1 MYKDS
6 SRFGWRSAI
15 LAFVVCAV
23 SAIAVSCG
31 KDNKTD
37 EPEPVKESIEFSKAD
52 VSIPIDGTGT
62 VSLKVIPVE
71 KISEVEVSVADK
83 EVVEVSYKADSQ
95 GYAFELK
102 AKTLG
107 STTIV
112 AVLGGAIA
120 KCAVTVDPVAV
131 TGISLDKTS
140 LQLFV
145 GESET
150 LSATITPDNATSPS
164 VSWDTSDKDVVTVD
178 NGVVTAVAAGKAT
191 VTAASSSFTAECVVE
206 VKTIEAESLTFDVT
220 SKLLT
225 EDEPFIVNAT
235 ILPEGTTYKE
245 VEWSVSDPDVAK
257 IEPFDAVASD
267 NVVSAKVTALKE
279 GKADVTATING
290 IKAVCS
296 VSVKSK
302 EPPVAPAKIGDYFYS
317 DGTWSD
323 GGLISINKDG
333 TKPVWAENKP
343 APVEGKTVIGIVFQ
357 TDPSRFSE
365 VEQKQGYTHG
375 LVFCTKGAH
384 APGTPY
390 TRYTLEDDFSCIGKG
405 TLGSTWYNNI
415 DGQLENAKV
424 LATYPGES
432 LKKCPAFDWVHTDF
446 VPAAPS
452 KTSGWFIPSIGQL
465 WDFMANLGGEEVA
478 VHLKSLRDYGYDVTY
493 NMTANLS
500 YDPLAKLNSN
510 WALVPADQKE
520 DLVPSIK
527 DRSVGGGQK
536 KYNVCELMSSSLYSA
551 GEDCQCCIFWIGDN
565 GEFDTFMSYAN
576 DLIVCHPIL
585 AF

>member
-37 EPEPVKESIEFSKAD
+37 EPEPVKESIEFSTAD

-62 VSLKVIPVE
+62 VSLKVTPVE
-71 KISEVEVSVADK
+71 KTSEVEVSVADE
-83 EVVEVSYKADSQ
+83 EVVEVSPKTDAQ
-95 GYAFELK
+95 GYVFELK

-191 VTAASSSFTAECVVE
+191 ITAASSSFTAECVVE

-220 SKLLT
+220 ST
-225 EDEPFIVNAT
+225 ELVETEAFILNAT
-235 ILPEGTTYKE
+235 ILPENVTDKS
-245 VEWSVSDPDVAK
+245 VEWAVSDAEVVK

-267 NVVSAKVTALKE
+267 NVVSAKVTTIKE

-365 VEQKQGYTHG
+365 VEQQQGYTHG

-384 APGTPY
+384 APGKQLTKY
-390 TRYTLEDDFSCIGKG
+390 AMNEGIDCIGNHK
-405 TLGSTWYNNI
+405 LGSSYYNDI
-415 DGQLENAKV
+415 YGQLWTAKV
-424 LATYPGES
+424 KDTYPGEQ
-432 LKKCPAFDWVHTDF
+432 LAQYPAFDWTLTDF
-446 VPAAPS
+446 VPAAPA
-452 KTSGWFIPSIGQL
+452 KTSGWFVPSIGQL
-465 WDFMANLGGEEVA
+465 WDFMANLAGEEVA
-478 VHLKSLRDYGYDVTY
+478 THLSGLRDYGYDVTY
-493 NMTANLS
+493 FGYAKLS
-500 YDPLAKLNSN
+500 YNPMEAINAHFAKI
-510 WALVPADQKE
+510 PASQKE
-520 DLVPSIK
+520 DLVYSM
-527 DRSVGGGQK
+527 DRNKMG
-536 KYNVCELMSSSLYSA
+536 VCEIMSSTLYDNTDGA
-551 GEDCQCCIFWIGDN
+551 CCTFWLGENKDFGPFCEWVNSDF
-565 GEFDTFMSYAN
+565 
-576 DLIVCHPIL
+576 VCHPVL

>member
-15 LAFVVCAV
+15 LAFAVCAV

-31 KDNKTD
+31 EDNKTD
-37 EPEPVKESIEFSKAD
+37 EPEPVEERIEFSTAS

-62 VSLKVIPVE
+62 VSLKVTPVE
-71 KISEVEVSVADK
+71 KTSEVEVSVADE
-83 EVVEVSYKADSQ
+83 EVVEVSPKTDAQ
-95 GYAFELK
+95 GYVFDLK

-220 SKLLT
+220 ST
-225 EDEPFIVNAT
+225 ELVETEAFILNAT
-235 ILPEGTTYKE
+235 ILPENVTDKT
-245 VEWSVSDPDVAK
+245 VEWAVSDAEVVK

-267 NVVSAKVTALKE
+267 NVVSAKVTTIKE
-279 GKADVTATING
+279 GKAEVTATING

-365 VEQKQGYTHG
+365 VEQQQGYTHG

-384 APGTPY
+384 APGKQFTMY
-390 TRYTLEDDFSCIGKG
+390 AVNDGVDCIRDHVKG
-405 TLGSTWYNNI
+405 SDYYNDI
-415 DGQLENAKV
+415 YGQLWTAKV
-424 LATYPGES
+424 KDTYPGEQ
-432 LKKCPAFDWVHTDF
+432 LAQYPAFDWTLTDF
-446 VPAAPS
+446 VPAAPA
-452 KTSGWFIPSIGQL
+452 KTSGWFVPSIGQL
-465 WDFMANLGGEEVA
+465 WDFMANLAGEEA
-478 VHLKSLRDYGYDVTY
+478 ATYLSGLRDYGYDVTRFK
-493 NMTANLS
+493 NPKLS
-500 YDPLAKLNSN
+500 YNPVDAINAHFVKI
-510 WALVPADQKE
+510 PASQKE
-520 DLVPSIK
+520 ELLYTM
-527 DRSVGGGQK
+527 DRNKMG
-536 KYNVCELMSSSLYSA
+536 VCEIMSSTPYNNTDGVCCTFWL
-551 GEDCQCCIFWIGDN
+551 GEDK
-565 GEFDTFMSYAN
+565 EFGPYCEWMNSDF
-576 DLIVCHPIL
+576 VCHPVL